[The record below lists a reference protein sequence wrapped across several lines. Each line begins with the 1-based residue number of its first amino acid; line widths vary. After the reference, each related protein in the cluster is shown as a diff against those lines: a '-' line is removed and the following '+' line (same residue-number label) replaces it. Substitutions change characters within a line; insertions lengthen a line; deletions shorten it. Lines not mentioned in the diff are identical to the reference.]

1 MYIKFTSCSGADDIN
16 TVGTNAYF
24 LLVTLGLSLN
34 FTGSNIKRFWNIMHL
49 TASIFF
55 I

>member
-34 FTGSNIKRFWNIMHL
+34 FTGSNIKRF
-49 TASIFF
+49 
-55 I
+55 